1 VIAVYSPPV
10 LTTGVLTV
18 MDNRQETT
26 RTEIVPTAEMP
37 DALRETIRQWLRQI
51 FGPDVDSFTWAEPAW
66 RVLVWQG
73 DQLAAHVDITERTA
87 TAGGKPVRLGG
98 IGGVATWPEWRGQG
112 LAMAAL
118 LQTAAFLYHSLAVD
132 FGLLMCDPALAP
144 FYQRLGWQTVAGPL
158 VFEQS
163 GRQVNLDGGTIMV
176 LPGRERDWP
185 PGLIDL
191 CGPPW

>member
-1 VIAVYSPPV
+1 MIMNN
-10 LTTGVLTV
+10 L
-18 MDNRQETT
+18 QETMK
-26 RTEIVPTAEMP
+26 TEILSTADIP
-37 DALRETIRQWLRQI
+37 DALAETIRQWLRQI
-51 FGPDVDSFTWAEPAW
+51 FGPDVDSFNFAEPAW

-73 DQLAAHVDITERTA
+73 DRLAAHVDITERTA
-87 TAGGKPVRLGG
+87 YVEGKPVRLGG

-112 LAMAAL
+112 LATAAL
-118 LQTAAFLYHSLAVD
+118 LQAAAFLYHSLAVD

-144 FYQRLGWQTVAGPL
+144 FYQRLGWQTVPGPL

-163 GRQVNLDGGTIMV
+163 GQEVIMDGGTIMV

-185 PGLIDL
+185 PGRIDL